1 MRNLLLSIF
10 AIASGGVY
18 AQSTCDTAEPIEAGI
33 HVVDTV
39 YGELPPEICA
49 GNGTGGGFSDGVWF
63 TYTAAEN
70 INVTLN
76 TDLVQNTDQD
86 TRVHIYTG
94 TCGDFSCLAGDD
106 DGGDEFGPYLSLVT
120 FAIEEGETVY
130 IVWDDRWDANGFEFE
145 LTESDY
151 IPPPAAPPVTFTPQT
166 VGGGGA
172 MRGIVDLNGDYLD
185 DIVAVSQ
192 ATGHIYINYQTEQ
205 GGLTTVNIENDAA
218 TYYPSW
224 SLTAGDLDGNGIN
237 DLVFGGGS
245 GVSFMFAND
254 DGTDYTEVSGSEY
267 VFCQRGNAIDINND
281 GHLDFFMCHDVQ
293 PNVYYMNDGE
303 GNLEFNQGGLGDV
316 ENGGNY
322 GSIWVD
328 YDMDGDT
335 DLFIAKCR
343 GGNSDAKI
351 NEIHRNNGDG
361 TFDEI
366 GEELDLNDPVQT
378 WSSAW
383 GDYDNDGDMDIF
395 IGASSFAD
403 GNHKLLENNG
413 DGTFTDVTEGSGVE
427 FITGTGIENIT
438 HDFDNDGHLDLL
450 GMGGTFMHGNGDMT
464 FTEADFGPN
473 NGAVGDVNNDG
484 FLDVLNQQI
493 HINDGNDNNY
503 LVVQTQGTTSN
514 FNGIGAMIEVNTPG
528 LSHIRQVRSGDGFR
542 YMSSLNAHF
551 GLGQETEIESVVI
564 NWPSGVVDTIV
575 DVDINTSIL
584 AVEGSTIVS
593 TDDLDISDNFL
604 VYPNPAKDEIFVD
617 VPFAFSTMK
626 YMVYDMSGRM
636 VDQGIVNKNSIN
648 TSKLQSGM
656 YVLSFEV
663 DGKRADKRLVIQ

>member
-1 MRNLLLSIF
+1 MRNILLSLF
-10 AIASGGVY
+10 AIASAGAY
-18 AQSTCDTAEPIEAGI
+18 AQSTCDSALPIEAGI
-33 HVVDTV
+33 HTVDTV

-49 GNGTGGGFSDGVWF
+49 DNGTGGGFSDGVWF

-76 TDLVQNTDQD
+76 TDLEQNAGQD
-86 TRVHIYTG
+86 TRVHIYSG
-94 TCGDFSCLAGDD
+94 TCGDFTCLGGDD
-106 DGGDEFGPYLSLVT
+106 DAGSEFGPYLTIAT
-120 FAIEEGETVY
+120 FAIEEGETAY
-130 IVWDDRWDANGFEFE
+130 IVWDDRWDESGFDFE

-151 IPPPAAPPVTFTPQT
+151 VPPPAGPPVTFTPQN

-192 ATGHIYINYQTEQ
+192 ASGTIYINYQTEQ
-205 GGLTTVNIENDAA
+205 GGLTTVNIGNDPA

-224 SLTAGDLDGNGIN
+224 SLTAGDLDGNGYN

-254 DGTDYTEVSGSEY
+254 DGTDYNEVSGSEY
-267 VFCQRGNAIDINND
+267 VFCQRGNAIDIDND

-366 GEELDLNDPVQT
+366 GTELDLDDPVQT

-395 IGASSFAD
+395 IGASSFTD
-403 GNHKLLENNG
+403 GSHKLLENNG
-413 DGTFTDVTEGSGVE
+413 DGTFTDVTEGSGIE
-427 FITGTGIENIT
+427 LISGTGIENIT

-450 GMGGTFMHGNGDMT
+450 GMGGTFMQGNGDLT
-464 FTEADFGPN
+464 FTQAEFAPN

-493 HINDGNDNNY
+493 YINDGNDNNY
-503 LVVQTQGTTSN
+503 LVIQTQGTTSN
-514 FNGIGAMIEVNTPG
+514 YNGIGAMIEVNTPG

-551 GLGQETEIESVVI
+551 GLGEETEIENVVI
-564 NWPSGVVDTIV
+564 HWPSGVVDTIV
-575 DVDINTSIL
+575 DVDVNTSIL
-584 AVEGSTIVS
+584 AVEGGTIVS
-593 TDDLDISDNFL
+593 TDDIDVSDQFL
-604 VYPNPAKDEIFVD
+604 VYPNPAENEVFVD
-617 VPFAFSTMK
+617 VPFSFAQMTYSVF
-626 YMVYDMSGRM
+626 DMSGRM

-648 TSKLQSGM
+648 TSKLQSGV